1 MDLDAIKSRLN
12 QLQNTQ
18 TNAFWKPQPGKSQ
31 VRIVPYKHDKNNP
44 FSELFFHYSLVPNK
58 TVLSP
63 LSYGRPDPVQQF
75 ADKLKSTGNK
85 DEWIQGKRIEPKM
98 RTFVPVVVRGEENE
112 GVKFWGFGKTVYQEL
127 LGIIAD
133 PDYGDISDATTGRD
147 IVVERQTPA
156 EAGNQYGKTTIRVKP
171 NVTAL
176 SDDSNLLQRLLDEQ
190 PDIKELYQEPTFDEL
205 KSHLSNFLN
214 PSDSTEET
222 TEKEPEMVTTEG
234 SSNVEDDF
242 DKLFNSYTVRWGELV
257 SSFSGSPNF

>member
-31 VRIVPYKHDKNNP
+31 IRIVPYLHDKNNP

-75 ADKLKSTGNK
+75 ADKLKATGNK

-98 RTFVPVVVRGEENE
+98 RTFVPVVVRGEESE

-222 TEKEPEMVTTEG
+222 TEKEPEMVATEG

-242 DKLFNSYTVRWGELV
+242 DKLFNS
-257 SSFSGSPNF
+257 

>member
-31 VRIVPYKHDKNNP
+31 VRIVPYKHDKSNP

-58 TVLSP
+58 TVVSP
-63 LSYGRPDPVQQF
+63 LSFGRPDPVQQF

-98 RTFVPVVVRGEENE
+98 RTFVPVVVRGEESE

-222 TEKEPEMVTTEG
+222 TEKEPEMVATEA

-242 DKLFNSYTVRWGELV
+242 DKLFNS
-257 SSFSGSPNF
+257 

>member
-31 VRIVPYKHDKNNP
+31 IRIVPYLHDKNNP

-133 PDYGDISDATTGRD
+133 PDYGDISDSTTGRD

-176 SDDSNLLQRLLDEQ
+176 SDDSNLLEKLLDEQ
-190 PDIKELYQEPTFDEL
+190 PDIKELYNEPTFDEL
-205 KSHLSNFLN
+205 KGHLSNFLN

-242 DKLFNSYTVRWGELV
+242 DKLFNS
-257 SSFSGSPNF
+257 

>member
-1 MDLDAIKSRLN
+1 MDLDSIKSRLN

-31 VRIVPYKHDKNNP
+31 IRIVPYKFDKNNP

-98 RTFVPVVVRGEENE
+98 RTFLPVVVRGEESE

-133 PDYGDISDATTGRD
+133 PDYGDISDSTTGRD

-176 SDDSNLLQRLLDEQ
+176 SDDSNILTKLLEEQ
-190 PDIKELYQEPTFDEL
+190 PELKELYQEPTFDEL

-214 PSDSTEET
+214 PSDSNNVAGETET
-222 TEKEPEMVTTEG
+222 KSEPEMVTTEA

-242 DKLFNSYTVRWGELV
+242 DKLFNS
-257 SSFSGSPNF
+257 

>member
-31 VRIVPYKHDKNNP
+31 VRIVPYKHDKSNP

-58 TVLSP
+58 TVISP
-63 LSYGRPDPVQQF
+63 LSFGRPDPVQQF

-98 RTFVPVVVRGEENE
+98 RTFVPVIVRGEESE

-222 TEKEPEMVTTEG
+222 TEKEPEMVATEG

-242 DKLFNSYTVRWGELV
+242 DKLFNS
-257 SSFSGSPNF
+257 

>member
-31 VRIVPYKHDKNNP
+31 IRIVPYKFDKNNP

-98 RTFVPVVVRGEENE
+98 RTFVPVVVRGEESE

-133 PDYGDISDATTGRD
+133 PDYGDISDSTTGRD

-222 TEKEPEMVTTEG
+222 TEKEPEMVATEG

-242 DKLFNSYTVRWGELV
+242 DKLFNS
-257 SSFSGSPNF
+257 

>member
-31 VRIVPYKHDKNNP
+31 IRIVPYLHDKNNP

-98 RTFVPVVVRGEENE
+98 RTFVPVVVRGEESE

-133 PDYGDISDATTGRD
+133 PDYGDISDSLTGRD

-176 SDDSNLLQRLLDEQ
+176 SEDSDQLTRLLEEQ
-190 PDIKELYQEPTFDEL
+190 PELKELYNEPTFDEL

-214 PSDSTEET
+214 PSDNAGSETPTES
-222 TEKEPEMVTTEG
+222 EPEMVTTEA

-242 DKLFNSYTVRWGELV
+242 DKLFNS
-257 SSFSGSPNF
+257 

>member
-31 VRIVPYKHDKNNP
+31 IRIVPYLHDKNNP

-98 RTFVPVVVRGEENE
+98 RTFVPVVVRGEESE

-133 PDYGDISDATTGRD
+133 PDYGDISDSTTGRD

-176 SDDSNLLQRLLDEQ
+176 SDDSNILTKLLEEQ
-190 PDIKELYQEPTFDEL
+190 PELKELYNEPTFDEL
-205 KSHLSNFLN
+205 KEHLSTFLN
-214 PSDSTEET
+214 PSDNADSETSTES
-222 TEKEPEMVTTEG
+222 EPEMVTTEA

-242 DKLFNSYTVRWGELV
+242 DKLFNS
-257 SSFSGSPNF
+257 